1 MDTALS
7 PQTKKLRLSGKVA
20 VVTASTSGIGF
31 AIAKRLA
38 EEGANLVVCS
48 RNEKNV
54 NSCVENLQS
63 RGFRV
68 TGVVCHVARH
78 EDREKL
84 FQEVVDK
91 FGGFD
96 ILVSNAGVNPVM
108 CPIDECPED
117 AWDKIFE
124 VNIKSAF
131 LLIKQAVPYLK
142 MRGKGSI
149 VLMSSIAAYHPYMV
163 KLVGPYAV
171 SKTTL
176 LGLTKCLAL
185 ELSAYSIRVN
195 CVAPGVIDTQF
206 SNVIFGDDRVR
217 EFVMRGIPVKRF
229 AGPDEVSGIVAFLC
243 SDDSTYITGETVVA
257 AGGIHSRL

>member
-1 MDTALS
+1 MN
-7 PQTKKLRLSGKVA
+7 PMENKKLRLSGKVA

-31 AIAKRLA
+31 AIAKRLG
-38 EEGANLVVCS
+38 EEGASLVISS

-54 NSCVENLQS
+54 KSCVENLQAS
-63 RGFRV
+63 GFTV

-84 FQEVVDK
+84 FQEAVTK

-108 CPIDECPED
+108 CTIDECPED

-142 MRGKGSI
+142 SRQKGCI

-185 ELSAYSIRVN
+185 ELAEHNIRVN

-217 EFVMRGIPVKRF
+217 EFVMRGVPTGRF
-229 AGPDEVSGIVAFLC
+229 AGPDEVSGVVAFLC
-243 SDDSTYITGETVVA
+243 SNDSAYITGETIVP